1 MGYKF
6 PLLNSTMKY
15 LSLLLFP
22 LLCACGGG
30 KQNTESAPAENKT
43 TPTSNVSFSA
53 DSAYQFI
60 VDQCDF
66 GARIPNS
73 AAHNACGDYIVKK
86 FQSYGLQVTE
96 QKADLTA
103 WDGVVLKSR
112 NIIASHNPEAT
123 KRILLCAHWDCRPW
137 ADNDLDKSNHRVPV
151 MGANDGASGVAVMLE
166 LARQCSAINSQIGI
180 DFICFDME
188 DYGVPYWESQ
198 RAPEDGSDWCLGSRH
213 WAQHPH
219 VENYKAEYGIL
230 LDMVGGKDAKFC
242 YEGFS
247 LRYAS
252 NIVARVWGTAS
263 KLGYKNYFAQKDGS
277 WATDDH
283 LPVNE
288 LRAIPC
294 IDIIPYVES
303 HNGSFGSTWHT
314 VNDVPSNISRDAL
327 KAVGQTLVEV
337 LAEEKP

>member
-1 MGYKF
+1 MRHLF
-6 PLLNSTMKY
+6 
-15 LSLLLFP
+15 LLLLP

-30 KQNTESAPAENKT
+30 TQNTETGTAEKKKE
-43 TPTSNVSFSA
+43 PTSNVSFSA

-66 GARIPNS
+66 GPRIPNS
-73 AAHNACGDYIVKK
+73 EAHEACGDYLVKK

-103 WDGVVLKSR
+103 WDGVVLKAR
-112 NIIASHNPEAT
+112 NIIASYNPQAA

-137 ADNDLDKSNHRVPV
+137 ADSDLNKNNHRVPV

-166 LARQCSAINSQIGI
+166 LARQCKAINPNIGV

-188 DYGVPYWESQ
+188 DYGVPYWEMQ
-198 RAPEDGSDWCLGSRH
+198 RAPQDGSDWCLGSRY
-213 WAQHPH
+213 WARNPH
-219 VENYKAEYGIL
+219 IEGYKANYGIL

-242 YEGFS
+242 YEGNS
-247 LRYAS
+247 LRYAR
-252 NIVARVWGTAS
+252 NIVARVWSTADR
-263 KLGYKNYFAQKDGS
+263 LGYRHYFEQKDGS

-283 LPVNE
+283 VPVNVY
-288 LRAIPC
+288 RGIPC

-303 HNGSFGSTWHT
+303 NDGSFGATWHT
-314 VNDVPSNISRDAL
+314 INDTPENISKDAL

-337 LAEEKP
+337 LAEEK